1 MIDHKEL
8 NINSDV
14 FIEAREKFDAVLKK
28 LLKNM
33 IKSNSTTGSIT
44 LKVDVGL
51 TTETIPDITALRSGE
66 REIKI
71 PSFDFKIS
79 SQVAVKDE
87 DKGFSDPR
95 MELVFDPTNNTY
107 ILKHIADTDQRSI
120 FDSDFN

>member
-1 MIDHKEL
+1 MIDYTEL
-8 NINSDV
+8 NIDSDV
-14 FIEAREKFDAVLKK
+14 FIEAREKFDAVLRK

-51 TTETIPDITALRSGE
+51 TTETIPDIISRGE

-95 MELVFDPTNNTY
+95 MELVFDSTNNTY